1 MSHAHN
7 PMDRRRFLGSIVV
20 TTGGAALTALAP
32 VSLLQAGEVCSAVA
46 ATGHVD
52 PCGDWTV
59 DDMCNAYPPYA
70 FDIRRA
76 VAPHVPAPV
85 WMADADRQWG
95 A

>member
-1 MSHAHN
+1 MSAAHT

-20 TTGGAALTALAP
+20 TAGGAAVTSLAP
-32 VSLLQAGEVCSAVA
+32 VSLLQARQAGAAVA
-46 ATGHVD
+46 ACGYAD

-76 VAPHVPAPV
+76 VAPHVPAV
-85 WMADADRQWG
+85 AVADADRQWVT
-95 A
+95 